1 MGDDAQPSLEPC
13 NKAHGSG
20 NAKLIKAIHYFNRL
34 IRLDQVIIAAF
45 CRIKFGTR
53 SEV

>member
-1 MGDDAQPSLEPC
+1 MGDDAQPRLEPC

-20 NAKLIKAIHYFNRL
+20 KAKLVKAIHYFNRL
-34 IRLDQVIIAAF
+34 IGLYQMIIAAF
-45 CRIKFGTR
+45 CRIKSGTK